1 MIYLV
6 PTALIIRI
14 PLCVFY
20 YRYEKDMLAYTGC
33 SHNLTVEEDE
43 ELRRMRYEVSHW
55 KEKEINGTERRLLGG
70 CPLTTRE
77 TSLFERL
84 EIESSS
90 VLKCRVV
97 YDGE

>member
-1 MIYLV
+1 MINLV

-14 PLCVFY
+14 PLSVFY
-20 YRYEKDMLAYTGC
+20 YRYEKDMLAFTGC
-33 SHNLTVEEDE
+33 SQNLTVEEDE

-55 KEKEINGTERRLLGG
+55 KEKEINWTERRLLGG
-70 CPLTTRE
+70 CPLTPRE

-90 VLKCRVV
+90 ALKCRVV
-97 YDGE
+97 SDGE